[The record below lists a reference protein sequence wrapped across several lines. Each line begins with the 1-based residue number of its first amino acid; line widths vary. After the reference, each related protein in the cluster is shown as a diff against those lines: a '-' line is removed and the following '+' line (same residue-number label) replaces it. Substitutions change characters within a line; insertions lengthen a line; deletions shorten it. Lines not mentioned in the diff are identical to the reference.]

1 MAAVGPPP
9 GVVGA
14 QDVLQAL
21 QGAEHMQRNTS
32 DTARQRFAHARRVLE
47 TIKHGLDDASTALA
61 LAEGQLTTTTSPSSR
76 YDGTFGVNE
85 NLLTLNTS
93 SSGLVA
99 VNPGPWSPAYN
110 YIPGRPLSG
119 GGQDQQAGDIPADAL
134 IASRPASRQGCAR
147 HHPSHPSQDAPLD
160 QLALVGPVEHQ
171 TKQPTANDAHDHVT
185 LDECS
190 LAKPAHIRKDDV
202 LDHSSRSPSPELSAN
217 DRCQISQSSYDAHAA
232 RCPDVRAH
240 SSPDTSERGP
250 YGIGACGFPDIG
262 QVAARPQEQEA
273 ACLHEQE
280 TTRLQVQETARLREQ
295 ESRQRKQ
302 AELRQ
307 QVWEAKKRALEAEAA
322 RVREARAGSA
332 RSPEISSAE
341 VDGALPPSL
350 TRRSSLAQRHSSLA
364 QRHSSLAHRRHS
376 SPAPPRRLVDR
387 IEAPRLLDR
396 IEPRRASISLI
407 DRIEPLP
414 APSSPPATQSTSL
427 IDRIERTPCASPWRS
442 PTPSLGGSSSTSVDD
457 FDDPAVDVYSGDSIV
472 RSPSPLF
479 LSPTPHASSS
489 EVAWSDA
496 DAFIHE
502 AIHKSPSSDAQRTLN
517 DTQRTLYNADQAGWT
532 PSSPAASVASEIT
545 HGVEEMVVDDEE
557 DRVVLD
563 GGEGAGADEVRAGF
577 DDGARTAVD
586 VGKGPGVDEDH
597 EGEMPMEFSED
608 EGDADDGTQR
618 GPLYG
623 SNSKLTPFVE
633 ASPSSADTSPTPAEC
648 SGSPAESWTSPPDS
662 PSAEPPATPTEPGS
676 PTRSELRSPTLTKLA
691 FFDNVPLDEPSPTSS
706 PTLSLVEEQPGSP
719 YASRVQGLLESTPKS
734 ALEITSQSVIRASS
748 QGQDADDPHGQGGDM
763 DLRPPSPAHLFSLE
777 GRGGVLAHPVRIP
790 LPPPVR
796 FGTPYYS
803 TDLNVET
810 PATLRYP
817 ELPEPSAYVPSQ
829 SSYAH
834 PPSQSVYAPPPST
847 YAPPSSAASAAPS
860 SASTNPEPSSAPRA
874 LNATVRTR
882 TKTKA
887 PAHSRLYKKARR
899 SLAKSSSSAT
909 ARDIKT
915 IAHRA
920 PAMNPAVRPPST
932 NSSVRPSA
940 TNSIVR
946 PSATT
951 SSVRLSATTST
962 VPPPVANPTVG
973 ARLVAASAPPPGQ
986 VVTFAQLGAG
996 YRLTSTVLDSGEGAS
1011 ESGGEEDSSDSDLD
1025 SLFDEIPEDS
1035 VDAGSGHPSEHPNS
1049 SDPHAQMLPI
1059 AARSEEI
1066 YAKMNTLTLEE
1077 DSASHQ
1083 ESPLLPVELVEE
1095 IVAQLPYRSAIL
1107 KKCCLVSRSWVT
1119 PCRARLFA
1127 HLSIY
1132 PRAYPSGLLDLSES
1146 DLALTAP
1153 PTIRHQLIALLAMPA
1168 AFAAAP
1174 DIPQYVR
1181 GLSVQMMRLATP
1193 SDRTAAAEA
1202 AVEVLKL
1209 FPRLHTLTLDARA
1222 LDYPDFSPAL
1232 QSTLCDILG
1241 QPALTSLHLRE
1252 QDVTDA
1258 GVHALL
1264 RSARHLRRLS
1274 IWPRPLLYVRLDGED
1289 VPALPAGSPRPQLH
1303 TLHLVGPFDAALAW
1317 ASAPHCP
1324 LDLRA
1329 LRTLSLSPRR
1339 AFDMGG
1345 AFARFAAAH
1354 GAGVRTLV
1362 VSLCDVWSVVGN
1374 DVGAA
1379 AGLAFLDHMPALR
1392 IIRVKDGVLAPW
1404 SLVCAVRLLEVAVRK
1419 TGVEVFELRV
1429 AIWPANADSYRRK
1442 EIHLDHWREV
1452 DSRLA
1457 AVREESSLRRMDFV
1471 AVPDEEASQADADRL
1486 QNWVEYALPNFA
1498 AGGRDILHFS
1508 AVDGG
1513 MPWDETTAWDR
1524 GTVWAD
1530 TD

>member
-47 TIKHGLDDASTALA
+47 TIKHGLDDASIALA
-61 LAEGQLTTTTSPSSR
+61 LAEDQLTTTTSPSSR
-76 YDGTFGVNE
+76 CDGTSGVMC
-85 NLLTLNTS
+85 
-93 SSGLVA
+93 
-99 VNPGPWSPAYN
+99 PGPWSPAYN
-110 YIPGRPLSG
+110 SILGRPLSG
-119 GGQDQQAGDIPADAL
+119 GGQDQRVGDVPADAL
-134 IASRPASRQGCAR
+134 IASRPESRQGCAR

-185 LDECS
+185 LDGCS

-217 DRCQISQSSYDAHAA
+217 DRS

-280 TTRLQVQETARLREQ
+280 TTLLQVQETARLREQ

-364 QRHSSLAHRRHS
+364 QRHPSLAQRRHS

-396 IEPRRASISLI
+396 IEPRPASISLI

-427 IDRIERTPCASPWRS
+427 IDRIERTLCTSPWRS

-532 PSSPAASVASEIT
+532 PSSPAAPVASEIT
-545 HGVEEMVVDDEE
+545 RGVEEMVVDDEE
-557 DRVVLD
+557 DRVVMD
-563 GGEGAGADEVRAGF
+563 GGEGARADKVRAGF

-586 VGKGPGVDEDH
+586 VVKGPGVDEDH

-608 EGDADDGTQR
+608 EGDADD
-618 GPLYG
+618 
-623 SNSKLTPFVE
+623 
-633 ASPSSADTSPTPAEC
+633 AD
-648 SGSPAESWTSPPDS
+648 
-662 PSAEPPATPTEPGS
+662 PPATPTEPGS

-734 ALEITSQSVIRASS
+734 ALETTSQPVIRASS

-790 LPPPVR
+790 LPPP
-796 FGTPYYS
+796 
-803 TDLNVET
+803 
-810 PATLRYP
+810 
-817 ELPEPSAYVPSQ
+817 
-829 SSYAH
+829 
-834 PPSQSVYAPPPST
+834 
-847 YAPPSSAASAAPS
+847 
-860 SASTNPEPSSAPRA
+860 
-874 LNATVRTR
+874 
-882 TKTKA
+882 
-887 PAHSRLYKKARR
+887 
-899 SLAKSSSSAT
+899 
-909 ARDIKT
+909 T

-932 NSSVRPSA
+932 NSSVRPLA
-940 TNSIVR
+940 TNSSVRPSATDSSVR

-951 SSVRLSATTST
+951 FT
-962 VPPPVANPTVG
+962 VPPPAANPTVG

-996 YRLTSTVLDSGEGAS
+996 YRLTSTVLEAIEAAS
-1011 ESGGEEDSSDSDLD
+1011 ESGAGEDSSDSDLD
-1025 SLFDEIPEDS
+1025 SLFDELPEDMVS
-1035 VDAGSGHPSEHPNS
+1035 AVAPQLIRD
-1049 SDPHAQMLPI
+1049 AQMLPI

-1077 DSASHQ
+1077 NSASHK
-1083 ESPLLPVELVEE
+1083 EPPLLPVELVEE

-1429 AIWPANADSYRRK
+1429 AIWPADADSYRRK

>member
-32 DTARQRFAHARRVLE
+32 DAARQRFAHARRVLE

-61 LAEGQLTTTTSPSSR
+61 LAESQLTTTTSPSSR
-76 YDGTFGVNE
+76 YDGTSGVSE

-93 SSGLVA
+93 SSALVA

-110 YIPGRPLSG
+110 SIPGRPLSG
-119 GGQDQQAGDIPADAL
+119 GGQDQRVGDVPADAL
-134 IASRPASRQGCAR
+134 IASRPASRQGCAH
-147 HHPSHPSQDAPLD
+147 HHPSQPSQDATLD
-160 QLALVGPVEHQ
+160 QLALLGPVEHQ

-240 SSPDTSERGP
+240 SSPDTSECGP
-250 YGIGACGFPDIG
+250 YGIGACGLPDIG
-262 QVAARPQEQEA
+262 Q
-273 ACLHEQE
+273 
-280 TTRLQVQETARLREQ
+280 Q

-364 QRHSSLAHRRHS
+364 QRHSPLARRRHS

-396 IEPRRASISLI
+396 IEPRPASISLI

-427 IDRIERTPCASPWRS
+427 IDRIERTLCASPWRS

-457 FDDPAVDVYSGDSIV
+457 FDDPAVDVHYSGDSIV

-496 DAFIHE
+496 DAFNHE

-532 PSSPAASVASEIT
+532 PSSPAAPVASEIT
-545 HGVEEMVVDDEE
+545 RGVEEMVVEDEE
-557 DRVVLD
+557 DRVVMD
-563 GGEGAGADEVRAGF
+563 GGEGAGADKVRAGF

-618 GPLYG
+618 GPD
-623 SNSKLTPFVE
+623 P
-633 ASPSSADTSPTPAEC
+633 PT
-648 SGSPAESWTSPPDS
+648 
-662 PSAEPPATPTEPGS
+662 TPTEPGS

-706 PTLSLVEEQPGSP
+706 PTLSLVEEQPGSL

-734 ALEITSQSVIRASS
+734 ALEITSQPVIRASS

-763 DLRPPSPAHLFSLE
+763 DLRPPSPAHL
-777 GRGGVLAHPVRIP
+777 
-790 LPPPVR
+790 
-796 FGTPYYS
+796 
-803 TDLNVET
+803 
-810 PATLRYP
+810 
-817 ELPEPSAYVPSQ
+817 
-829 SSYAH
+829 
-834 PPSQSVYAPPPST
+834 
-847 YAPPSSAASAAPS
+847 
-860 SASTNPEPSSAPRA
+860 
-874 LNATVRTR
+874 TR

-899 SLAKSSSSAT
+899 SLANSMSSAT

-1049 SDPHAQMLPI
+1049 SDPRLFRQLIRDAQMLPI

-1077 DSASHQ
+1077 NSASHK
-1083 ESPLLPVELVEE
+1083 EPPLLPVELVEE

-1429 AIWPANADSYRRK
+1429 AIWPADADSYRRK

>member
-14 QDVLQAL
+14 RDVFQAL
-21 QGAEHMQRNTS
+21 QSAGRAQEHPA

-47 TIKHGLDDASTALA
+47 TIKHDLNDASAALA
-61 LAEGQLTTTTSPSSR
+61 LAEGQLAIANPPSSR
-76 YDGTFGVNE
+76 YDGASGVNGQV
-85 NLLTLNTS
+85 LIPDTS
-93 SSGLVA
+93 SSALVA
-99 VNPGPWSPAYN
+99 VHPGPWAPTYVSTV
-110 YIPGRPLSG
+110 GWPLSTG
-119 GGQDQQAGDIPADAL
+119 DQDQQLGDVPADAL
-134 IASRPASRQGCAR
+134 IASRPASRHGCAR
-147 HHPSHPSQDAPLD
+147 HHTSHSSQDALIKEPVPLGFTELQD
-160 QLALVGPVEHQ
+160 RLSITNNAQ
-171 TKQPTANDAHDHVT
+171 DHVA

-190 LAKPAHIRKDDV
+190 LVRLAHIRKDGTTHHHAH
-202 LDHSSRSPSPELSAN
+202 HSLGLPSPSRITAFDDDRRHLSA
-217 DRCQISQSSYDAHAA
+217 SQDGRSYDAEGQAHDEHVTA
-232 RCPDVRAH
+232 RNNAQTQH
-240 SSPDTSERGP
+240 STGTSACGAYGTGARGP
-250 YGIGACGFPDIG
+250 LDLD
-262 QVAARPQEQEA
+262 QEA
-273 ACLHEQE
+273 ARLPEQGE
-280 TTRLQVQETARLREQ
+280 SRLR
-295 ESRQRKQ
+295 KQ
-302 AELRQ
+302 QELRQ

-322 RVREARAGSA
+322 RVREARAATG
-332 RSPEISSAE
+332 PISNSEGQLLSSGAE
-341 VDGALPPSL
+341 EEAGLPPSL
-350 TRRSSLAQRHSSLA
+350 SRRSTSSA
-364 QRHSSLAHRRHS
+364 RRHS

-387 IEAPRLLDR
+387 IEAPRLVDR
-396 IEPRRASISLI
+396 IAPRRASLA

-414 APSSPPATQSTSL
+414 LADHGSQPSPPTSHPIPL

-442 PTPSLGGSSSTSVDD
+442 PTPSLDGSSSASVDE
-457 FDDPAVDVYSGDSIV
+457 FEDPPTGDSEDATADVYNGISTPV
-472 RSPSPLF
+472 VQSPSPLI
-479 LSPTPHASSS
+479 LSPTPRASSS
-489 EVAWSDA
+489 AAYDASGLAYDGASTWSEVDE
-496 DAFIHE
+496 IIRE
-502 AIHKSPSSDAQRTLN
+502 AIQKSPSNDAHRAFEDAHRTP
-517 DTQRTLYNADQAGWT
+517 DDVHRTRYNADQTGWT
-532 PSSPAASVASEIT
+532 PASPASSVDSAIT
-545 HGVEEMVVDDEE
+545 RGVEAMAVDDGEE
-557 DRVVLD
+557 TSA
-563 GGEGAGADEVRAGF
+563 E
-577 DDGARTAVD
+577 D
-586 VGKGPGVDEDH
+586 VGKEIAVDGGKGVTVGNREQEVDGDEYD
-597 EGEMPMEFSED
+597 GEMPMEISED
-608 EGDADDGTQR
+608 EGDGEDDTQNA
-618 GPLYG
+618 P
-623 SNSKLTPFVE
+623 E
-633 ASPSSADTSPTPAEC
+633 
-648 SGSPAESWTSPPDS
+648 
-662 PSAEPPATPTEPGS
+662 EPPATPTEPGS
-676 PTRSELRSPTLTKLA
+676 PTLTKLL
-691 FFDNVPLDEPSPTSS
+691 FFEGVPSDEPSPPSS
-706 PTLSLVEEQPGSP
+706 PAPSSVENRTGSP
-719 YASRVQGLLESTPKS
+719 YASRVQGLLESTSKPTWGSS
-734 ALEITSQSVIRASS
+734 APANGTFAGKTLLPSSNIARANASS
-748 QGQDADDPHGQGGDM
+748 GFD
-763 DLRPPSPAHLFSLE
+763 
-777 GRGGVLAHPVRIP
+777 
-790 LPPPVR
+790 
-796 FGTPYYS
+796 
-803 TDLNVET
+803 T
-810 PATLRYP
+810 PATLDYQ
-817 ELPEPSAYVPSQ
+817 ELPS
-829 SSYAH
+829 
-834 PPSQSVYAPPPST
+834 PPALPPPSSI
-847 YAPPSSAASAAPS
+847 AQAGPASPLTKP
-860 SASTNPEPSSAPRA
+860 SASTAPRPRIPSA
-874 LNATVRTR
+874 RS
-882 TKTKA
+882 KA
-887 PAHSRLYKKARR
+887 PAHSKLYKKARR
-899 SLAKSSSSAT
+899 NLAKSTSSAT
-909 ARDIKT
+909 ARDIKSS
-915 IAHRA
+915 I
-920 PAMNPAVRPPST
+920 NRPP
-932 NSSVRPSA
+932 A
-940 TNSIVR
+940 TN
-946 PSATT
+946 
-951 SSVRLSATTST
+951 L
-962 VPPPVANPTVG
+962 TVG

-996 YRLTSTVLDSGEGAS
+996 YRLTSAALEAAEGIS
-1011 ESGGEEDSSDSDLD
+1011 ESVGDEDSSESDLD
-1025 SLFDEIPEDS
+1025 SLFDEIPEDEF
-1035 VDAGSGHPSEHPNS
+1035 DAESSQSFEHPNS
-1049 SDPHAQMLPI
+1049 SDPRLFRQHFGIYDPQRRTVMED
-1059 AARSEEI
+1059 ARSDEMH
-1066 YAKMNTLTLEE
+1066 ATMKALALQE
-1077 DSASHQ
+1077 DSASH
-1083 ESPLLPVELVEE
+1083 EEPPLLPVELVEE

-1107 KKCCLVSRSWVT
+1107 KKCCLVARSWVT

-1127 HLSIY
+1127 HLSLY

-1168 AFAAAP
+1168 AFATAP

-1193 SDRTAAAEA
+1193 SDRAAAAEA
-1202 AVEVLKL
+1202 AVQVLQL

-1232 QSTLCDILG
+1232 QSALCDILA
-1241 QPALTSLHLRE
+1241 QPGLTSLHLRE

-1289 VPALPAGSPRPQLH
+1289 VPALPAGAPRPQLH

-1429 AIWPANADSYRRK
+1429 AIWPADADSYRRK

-1471 AVPDEEASQADADRL
+1471 AVPDEEASQADAERL